1 MLREF
6 WNFIKSFRKRFAV
19 YYLVVLTGSI
29 FGSFPFLGV
38 KLCALGV
45 FIMSSIFFFPI
56 AVSHFALAIK
66 QFILHRSRIKA
77 PIPLEIANMA
87 GKAGVSIEELGI
99 VKANNAYVLGKSLV
113 LGTELL
119 DKLDRNE
126 VLAVVAHELGHIK
139 RRHLLIRTVSLILF
153 WVIFML
159 SWSRFSSPI
168 FFSETVTQIILA
180 AIWNI
185 AGFAFLLVVLI
196 PINWLVELDADK
208 FAAKLVGKE
217 HIKSAL
223 LKLVDADKLEE
234 PSETHPSVAE
244 RVNRID
250 KLELRRGGG
259 FVCLMRRILGLS

>member
-6 WNFIKSFRKRFAV
+6 LNFIKSFWKRFV
-19 YYLVVLTGSI
+19 VCYLVVLTGSV
-29 FGSFPFLGV
+29 FGSSPFLLV

-45 FIMSSIFFFPI
+45 F
-56 AVSHFALAIK
+56 AVSSVFFLPVAVSYFASAIK
-66 QFILHRSRIKA
+66 QFTLHKDRMKV
-77 PIPLEIANMA
+77 PIPFEIANLA
-87 GKAGVSIEELGI
+87 DKAGVSIKELGI

-113 LGTELL
+113 LGKELL
-119 DKLDRNE
+119 NKLDRNE

-139 RRHLLIRTVSLILF
+139 RRHLLFRGVSLILF
-153 WVIFML
+153 WVIFVL
-159 SWSRFSSPI
+159 CWSRFSSPI

-180 AIWNI
+180 VILNI
-185 AGFAFLLVVLI
+185 AGFAFLLVFLI

-223 LKLVDADKLEE
+223 LKLVDVDKLEE

-259 FVCLMRRILGLS
+259 SYA